1 MKKCLLLLMILFL
14 VAGSA
19 NASLVLHYQMDS
31 ADDFN
36 LGENIGGFSGRTYV
50 TNAANGEL
58 ASGMTSGSGVFF
70 DSAEGALRMESG
82 WTQLIQGMEDGD
94 ALFTSSTQY
103 TFSLWAKGDKA
114 LTTGNGYGF
123 YLNFSDGSKFKC
135 DLSWKSSTATANV
148 AAVFSSPGGG
158 WQSSAYHMWDTVEP
172 FATQYAERYVDPETW
187 NMYTFVWDAEN
198 QAISTYVNGILRG
211 GPQAAGIEIAA
222 GATVAQFGFGSESP
236 YHKQSGW
243 YKDYRVYTNALSAE
257 EVAALVPEPA
267 TLVLLG
273 LGGLALIRKRK

>member
-1 MKKCLLLLMILFL
+1 MKKCLMVLVVLLL

-19 NASLVLHYQMDS
+19 NAALVLHYQMDS

-58 ASGMTSGSGVFF
+58 ASGMTSGGGVFF

-103 TFSLWAKGDKA
+103 TFSLWAKGDKL

-123 YLNFSDGSKFKC
+123 YLNFTDGSKFKC
-135 DLSWKSSTATANV
+135 DLSWKPDA

-158 WQSSAYHMWDTVEP
+158 WQSSAYHIWDTDP
-172 FATQYAERYVDPETW
+172 QYADRYVDPETW
-187 NMYTFVWDAEN
+187 NMYTFVWDADN

-211 GPQAAGIEIAA
+211 GPMAAGTAITA

-236 YHKQSGW
+236 YHKLSGW
-243 YKDYRVYTNALSAE
+243 FKDYRVYDNALDAA

-267 TLVLLG
+267 TIALLG
-273 LGGLALIRKRK
+273 FGALALIRKRK